1 MISQNQQ
8 EKIEKYTKDISYKE
22 FIQNTLLIDG
32 VTRNL
37 GIIGE
42 AVKNIPAEIKR
53 KYPNVEWKKIAG
65 LRDIIIHE
73 YSGINLEIIWDIVV
87 NKVLELKNSAKKIIK
102 DIKKKMTIQKNKE
115 ACSSDSEY
123 SSNYCTSHF

>member
-1 MISQNQQ
+1 MLKRRHYMPKAYRVYLDDILESI

-42 AVKNIPAEIKR
+42 AVKNLPLELRK
-53 KYPNVEWKKIAG
+53 KYPIVEWKKIAG
-65 LRDIIIHE
+65 LRDIIIYE
-73 YSGINLEIIWDIVV
+73 EDIAVIKYS
-87 NKVLELKNSAKKIIK
+87 NSLFL
-102 DIKKKMTIQKNKE
+102 IQI
-115 ACSSDSEY
+115 
-123 SSNYCTSHF
+123 

>member
-1 MISQNQQ
+1 M
-8 EKIEKYTKDISYKE
+8 DI
-22 FIQNTLLIDG
+22 L
-32 VTRNL
+32 
-37 GIIGE
+37 
-42 AVKNIPAEIKR
+42 
-53 KYPNVEWKKIAG
+53 
-65 LRDIIIHE
+65 IHE

>member
-1 MISQNQQ
+1 MPKAYRVYLDDILESI

-42 AVKNIPAEIKR
+42 AVKNLPLELRK
-53 KYPNVEWKKIAG
+53 KYPIVEWKKIAG

-87 NKVLELKNSAKKIIK
+87 NKISELKTSAKKIIE
-102 DIKKKMTIQKNKE
+102 DIEKENDNNKKRK
-115 ACSSDSEY
+115 
-123 SSNYCTSHF
+123 

>member
-1 MISQNQQ
+1 MPKAYRVYLDDILESI

-53 KYPNVEWKKIAG
+53 KYPNVEWKKIAV
-65 LRDIIIHE
+65 LMDILIHE

-87 NKVLELKNSAKKIIK
+87 NKVLELKNSAKKIIE
-102 DIKKKMTIQKNKE
+102 DIEKENDNNKKRK
-115 ACSSDSEY
+115 
-123 SSNYCTSHF
+123 